1 MNKEQKFKALIID
14 DEPPA
19 RQVIREFVSGFSEI
33 EILEEFSDGFSGLKG
48 IQDLKPDLVFLDI
61 QMPKLTGFELL
72 DLLDD
77 PPLIIFSTAYD
88 EYALKA
94 FELNAVDYLLKPYAR
109 ERFEKAVRK
118 ALDAIQK
125 EEPPKEQVKKVLET
139 VSDQPGTLNRIAV
152 KVRRK
157 VYVIPVKEISYIEA
171 DGDYVTLHVKGERYL
186 KEKTM
191 KYFESH
197 LDPAQFVRIHRSSII
212 NVDFMDKIEYYDKE
226 SHMVLMKDG
235 TRLKAS
241 TSGYRALKE
250 VLNL

>member
-1 MNKEQKFKALIID
+1 MNKTQQIKALIID

-19 RQVIREFVSGFSEI
+19 RKVIREFVSGFPEI
-33 EILEEFSDGFSGLKG
+33 EVLAEFADGFSGLKG
-48 IQDLKPDLVFLDI
+48 IQELNPDLVFLDI
-61 QMPKLTGFELL
+61 QMPKLTGFEMLELL
-72 DLLDD
+72 DE

-88 EYALKA
+88 QYALKA
-94 FELNAVDYLLKPYAR
+94 FEQNAVDYLLKPYAR
-109 ERFEKAVRK
+109 ERFEKAVAK
-118 ALDAIQK
+118 AIETLNK
-125 EEPPKEQVKKVLET
+125 EEPEKQPVKKVLDT
-139 VSDQPGTLNRIAV
+139 VEEQPGYLNRIAV
-152 KVRRK
+152 KIRRK
-157 VYVIPVKEISYIEA
+157 VHVIPIRDITYIEA
-171 DGDYVTLHVKGERYL
+171 DGDYVTLHAKGEKYL

-226 SHMVLMKDG
+226 SHMVLLKDG

-241 TSGYRALKE
+241 TSGYRSLKK